1 MKKFTKEYVEY
12 TESSLELKE
21 LENELMT
28 YKTEEFLRRRK
39 THYGGDVKGA

>member
-1 MKKFTKEYVEY
+1 MEEFTKEYVEY

-28 YKTEEFLRRRK
+28 YKTEEFLEEENTLYEGTLK
-39 THYGGDVKGA
+39 V